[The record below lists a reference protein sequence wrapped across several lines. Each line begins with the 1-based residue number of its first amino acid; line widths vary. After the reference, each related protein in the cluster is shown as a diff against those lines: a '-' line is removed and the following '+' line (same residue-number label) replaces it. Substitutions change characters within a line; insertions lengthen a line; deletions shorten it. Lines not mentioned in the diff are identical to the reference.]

1 MTTFDFEYTTDR
13 ARVQHRPTGSY
24 FSVFD
29 WGGFNLDWEVTD
41 GPRSELNDSC
51 SEWDDVVPL
60 ANYWAGEVK
69 YVTET
74 PDFWAELEQSRG
86 MLATTDNEEVDN
98 SPFTAAEQAEVSER
112 LEQVKEQYRET
123 PGLTDTQVRAIEQA
137 IDDLKES
144 ASSGKTTRK
153 DWKLLLY
160 GQAMNLF
167 VAYAI
172 PPHVV
177 QGIINTA
184 IIGLGHLLGMGGVP
198 PVLPPQA

>member
-1 MTTFDFEYTTDR
+1 MGDDVHQLSGAT
-13 ARVQHRPTGSY
+13 VLGHSPTGATFRWVRVTSFTDAY
-24 FSVFD
+24 SHRSSVP
-29 WGGFNLDWEVTD
+29 D
-41 GPRSELNDSC
+41 GPSLHSVGNWEHLLQDIVS
-51 SEWDDVVPL
+51 
-60 ANYWAGEVK
+60 WAGEVK

-74 PDFWAELEQSRG
+74 PDFWAELAQSRE
-86 MLATTDNEEVDN
+86 MLATTGGDQDDT
-98 SPFTAAEQAEVSER
+98 PFTDDERAEVSER
-112 LEQVKEQYRET
+112 MEQVKEQYRET

-137 IDDLKES
+137 IDELKES
-144 ASSGKTTRK
+144 AASEKTTRK